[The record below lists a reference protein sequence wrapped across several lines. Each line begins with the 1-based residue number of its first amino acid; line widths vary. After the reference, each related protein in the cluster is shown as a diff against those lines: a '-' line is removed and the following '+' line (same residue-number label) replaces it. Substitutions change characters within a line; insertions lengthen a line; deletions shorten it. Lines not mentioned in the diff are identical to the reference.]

1 MRLTL
6 AALFLCSACAG
17 SLVARVP
24 RPAVLVPGGVVHTE
38 ENYEGYKFIRIF
50 EQSWRPADNN
60 VRGAVIIVHGLKDHS
75 TRYTEMASQLALRG
89 YAVHAFDLRGFGSSA
104 GRRVYVESFDEYI
117 EDLASFV
124 DTTRSR
130 EYGKPIFLLGHGLGG
145 AIALE
150 YVLSKK
156 PDLTGLVLS
165 GAALKDDHS
174 AFNRLMIR
182 ATGTVLSLLATFSV
196 DVDHLSQDPAVVAAC
211 KEDPFIEQGNG
222 TARAA
227 RELLEAMSEIGEHQ
241 SELRMPALILHGGAD
256 VIFKPDGSRELY
268 ERAASADKTLHV
280 YDGLFHDL
288 WREPAKA
295 QVMQDLVDWL
305 DRHARG

>member
-1 MRLTL
+1 
-6 AALFLCSACAG
+6 
-17 SLVARVP
+17 VP
-24 RPAVLVPGGVVHTE
+24 RGVTHAE
-38 ENYEGYKFIRIF
+38 ENYDGYKFIRIF
-50 EQSWRPADNN
+50 EQSWRPEDNQ
-60 VRGAVIIVHGLKDHS
+60 VRGVVIIVHGLKDHS
-75 TRYTEMASQLALRG
+75 TRYNELAGFLAQRG

-104 GRRVYVESFDEYI
+104 GRRVYVDSFDEYL

-156 PDLTGLVLS
+156 PELNGLVLS
-165 GAALKDDHS
+165 GAALKDDRS
-174 AFNRLMIR
+174 GFNRVMTR
-182 ATGTVLSLLATFSV
+182 ATGTVLSLLAIFSV
-196 DVDHLSQDPAVVAAC
+196 DVDKLSQDPAVVQAC
-211 KEDPFIEQGNG
+211 KEDPLIDEGNG
-222 TARAA
+222 PARTA
-227 RELLEAMSEIGEHQ
+227 RELLNAMAEIGEHE

-256 VIFKPDGSRELY
+256 VIFDADGSRQLY

-288 WREPAKA
+288 WREPLRE
-295 QVMQDLVDWL
+295 QVVQDLVKWL
-305 DRHARG
+305 DSHAG